1 MGMQTDLW
9 RKMAHEASS
18 SSGVSWEQLGDKD
31 RLFLVCKFEE
41 LMGHMQKEMHYNV
54 SNEKDR
60 AVVDT
65 LAARAIASEPVLAV
79 LEKSKKAGFDGV
91 QVSCKIADSDGREN
105 GAKPRRDGSPRRRN
119 RSRSLSSARAGA
131 EMMKVPPRQ
140 AAPLA
145 ERQEPLSSSAAVGS
159 DAASQAARRTPAVVH
174 GGSSSGKEESRGEG
188 AHSVGG
194 KKKIKRTAS
203 GNLLLKIAAG
213 SATVG
218 LVRVVVAVVAAVLQ
232 GRAQGREGPEAMVR
246 GDQGRSVGTEG
257 DSYNGKAGKSLPQRP
272 GKARDGLEQSA
283 S

>member
-1 MGMQTDLW
+1 MQTDLW
-9 RKMAHEASS
+9 RKMAHEASSRSDTIKRRGERTEENETHKCVQGASASANVVSLMNFACARVCSQMTVLCLS

-91 QVSCKIADSDGREN
+91 QVSCKIADSDGGEN

-131 EMMKVPPRQ
+131 
-140 AAPLA
+140 
-145 ERQEPLSSSAAVGS
+145 
-159 DAASQAARRTPAVVH
+159 
-174 GGSSSGKEESRGEG
+174 
-188 AHSVGG
+188 
-194 KKKIKRTAS
+194 
-203 GNLLLKIAAG
+203 
-213 SATVG
+213 
-218 LVRVVVAVVAAVLQ
+218 
-232 GRAQGREGPEAMVR
+232 
-246 GDQGRSVGTEG
+246 
-257 DSYNGKAGKSLPQRP
+257 
-272 GKARDGLEQSA
+272 
-283 S
+283 